1 MKRTNKEPDES
12 HTKKRGTRPATT
24 PEGRENQMIA
34 LAMDLAEKRL
44 RDGTAS
50 NQLIVEFVKRG
61 ATKTLLEKEI
71 MEEQKEML
79 KAKTEQLKTAKHI
92 EELYANALNSM
103 RKYSGSG
110 DMPDDQDI

>member
-1 MKRTNKEPDES
+1 MNKSRQEPEES
-12 HTKKRGTRPATT
+12 TVKKRRSRPATT

-79 KAKTEQLKTAKHI
+79 KAKTEQLKMAKNI
-92 EELYANALNSM
+92 EELYSNALRVM
-103 RKYSGSG
+103 QEYSGSEEVI
-110 DMPDDQDI
+110 DDQDI

>member
-1 MKRTNKEPDES
+1 MNKSRQEPEES
-12 HTKKRGTRPATT
+12 KVKKRRSRPATT

-79 KAKTEQLKTAKHI
+79 KAKTEQLKMAKNI
-92 EELYANALNSM
+92 EELYSKALKAMQS
-103 RKYSGSG
+103 YSGSG
-110 DMPDDQDI
+110 ETVDEEDL